1 MYSAPAN
8 MPVQPPQFPSS
19 QFPPSQF
26 PPPHSSLPQSPSN
39 YGFSQPAQGFPPPF
53 LPQHPGHWPQSMPMP
68 MPSFSPSQGPPFA
81 GPPMFPPGMPQGLPP
96 MPGQMPG
103 STVARQPT
111 RYSQSPVAPTPST
124 LPPAP
129 GLPARPTAEAPNYTR
144 EEMSRMHAG
153 HPTTA
158 GHSMPKKPVKKS
170 QRESAEVEAAAA
182 KASSEARD
190 TAELIQSAEDRAR
203 AAPTASA
210 TPAEATTSVKK
221 KKSTKL
227 PQKLVY
233 TDDSESP
240 EEKLAKRQK
249 YAFKRDN
256 ASQFVLGE
264 VGAAVTGVAVGE
276 DDVRDVQD

>member
-1 MYSAPAN
+1 MHSFPTY
-8 MPVQPPQFPSS
+8 MPVQPPQFP
-19 QFPPSQF
+19 PSQF
-26 PPPHSSLPQSPSN
+26 QPHSGLPQSPVN
-39 YGFSQPAQGFPPPF
+39 HGFSSSGHGFPPPS
-53 LPQHPGHWPQSMPMP
+53 LPQHPGHWPQNMPMQ
-68 MPSFSPSQGPPFA
+68 MPSFSPSQGPPFG

-96 MPGQMPG
+96 MPGQMSVSIDG
-103 STVARQPT
+103 GRQRT
-111 RYSQSPVAPTPST
+111 RYSQSPVASTPST

-158 GHSMPKKPVKKS
+158 GHSMPKKPAKKS
-170 QRESAEVEAAAA
+170 QRESAEVEAAAV

-190 TAELIQSAEDRAR
+190 TAELKEFIQSAEDRAR

-221 KKSTKL
+221 KKSAKL

-264 VGAAVTGVAVGE
+264 VGAAVTGVTVGE